1 MNFHLE
7 ILLLTGTQTS
17 TTPPTSFGFMCL
29 FVPTVCDP
37 CTSHKK
43 KIKLNIESV
52 WRDKETVTFFHV
64 DALNQHKCHIYMLFS
79 SCLLRISL
87 SALQRNDLQLNH
99 KRHLEL
105 SPDISY
111 KPGPLIFSSAVNS
124 KPLFF
129 SYFHLLPGVQCHLL
143 TTHPSHSHTFC
154 FTLSVE
160 MKVVFGLLIFA
171 ATELNRLV
179 TASKTITTPT

>member
-17 TTPPTSFGFMCL
+17 TTPQQALGLCVYLYLQYVTL
-29 FVPTVCDP
+29 VLLI
-37 CTSHKK
+37 KK

-105 SPDISY
+105 SPDISH
-111 KPGPLIFSSAVNS
+111 KPGPLIFSSE
-124 KPLFF
+124 
-129 SYFHLLPGVQCHLL
+129 LPGVQCHLL

>member
-1 MNFHLE
+1 
-7 ILLLTGTQTS
+7 
-17 TTPPTSFGFMCL
+17 MCL